1 MPYLDQFKVLELKLA
16 KMRAST
22 DIPERRAEINNL
34 LTPIVILTS
43 ALMEGETVA
52 KYELERTLDELRER
66 IKGLEEDDEIPDSG
80 VKDIANRDTDPS
92 PITERSPHW
101 EDEEPELFI

>member
-22 DIPERRAEINNL
+22 DIPERRAVINNL

-66 IKGLEEDDEIPDSG
+66 IKGLEEEHDEIPDSG
-80 VKDIANRDTDPS
+80 VKDIANRDTDP
-92 PITERSPHW
+92 PDTLRSSH
-101 EDEEPELFI
+101 EYDDEADLFI